1 MRKSAESKADE
12 LGYVLD
18 AAQLRTI
25 DQLAQ
30 LASELESALDR
41 PGLLKRILFKKKP
54 PKGMYLWGG
63 VGRGKTFLMDLFYE
77 HVELEQKK
85 RIHFHRFMQE
95 IHHRLK
101 NLQGHE
107 NPLRII
113 GRDIASKT
121 KLLCLDEFHISD
133 IGDAMIMRNLL
144 EALFRE
150 GVVIV
155 TTANWMPD
163 KLYEHGL
170 QRAQFLPTIDLINSK
185 MTIVNLDAGEDYRL
199 RSLEKAGVYFCGK
212 KSELEPVVMNLFESL
227 SRERECAV
235 LIELNNRAIPTKMIS
250 KDAIWFDFDAIC
262 DGPRGKDDYIEL
274 AKGFHTVVISS
285 VPKFCKDNDNARRR
299 FTWLVDEF
307 YDRRVKLVLDSEE
320 RLTDILSDALGTT
333 EKDRTESRLIE
344 MQTSRYLA
352 EAHLP

>member
-30 LASELESALDR
+30 LASELESACGQ
-41 PGLLKRILFKKKP
+41 PGLLKRIFFKKKP

-77 HVELEQKK
+77 HVELGQKK

-95 IHHRLK
+95 VHYRLK

-107 NPLRII
+107 NPLRRI
-113 GRDIASKT
+113 GKDIASKT

-144 EALFRE
+144 EALFHE
-150 GVVIV
+150 DVVIV

-170 QRAQFLPTIDLINSK
+170 QRAQFLPTIDLI
-185 MTIVNLDAGEDYRL
+185 
-199 RSLEKAGVYFCGK
+199 K
-212 KSELEPVVMNLFESL
+212 KNH
-227 SRERECAV
+227 
-235 LIELNNRAIPTKMIS
+235 I
-250 KDAIWFDFDAIC
+250 
-262 DGPRGKDDYIEL
+262 
-274 AKGFHTVVISS
+274 
-285 VPKFCKDNDNARRR
+285 
-299 FTWLVDEF
+299 
-307 YDRRVKLVLDSEE
+307 
-320 RLTDILSDALGTT
+320 
-333 EKDRTESRLIE
+333 
-344 MQTSRYLA
+344 YL
-352 EAHLP
+352 LPI